1 MKCYVAG
8 FYFDKDKKQV
18 ALVHKNR
25 PDWQAGQINAIGGKI
40 EDGEHPTEAMAR
52 EFSEETGVT
61 VTDWEHVVVIYGNDW
76 KVYFLRSFGDPTR
89 CRTMEDETITT
100 YLIEDALKLPNL
112 ILNLRWILP
121 LALDDKVKTP
131 LRVPYKTETLAN

>member
-8 FYFDKDKKQV
+8 FYFDTAKKSV

-40 EDGEHPTEAMAR
+40 EEGERPVEAMTR
-52 EFSEETGVT
+52 EFLEETGVT
-61 VTDWEHVVVIYGNDW
+61 VPDWEHVVVIYGNDW
-76 KVYFLRSFGDPTR
+76 KVYFLKSFGDPSK
-89 CRTMEDETITT
+89 CRTMEDEEIVT
-100 YLIEDALKLPNL
+100 YLVDDALKLPNL

-121 LALDDKVKTP
+121 LALDDMVKLP
-131 LRVPYKTETLAN
+131 LRIPYITETLD